1 MTDHRSPITDRRPTV
16 WILFGKG
23 AGGNAQMTA
32 LAEALGWPYESKQ
45 LFYNSL
51 NRIPN
56 VILGA
61 TAIAVDRSRS
71 APLEPPWPDVVIAGS
86 RRSAPV
92 ARWIKKQS
100 GGKARLV
107 HLMHTQ
113 APLRHFDLVI
123 TTPQYRLPSLPNVL
137 HNTGPLNPLPA
148 QRLAT
153 AAERWRDR
161 LAALPHPWTAVLV
174 GGNSS
179 AYIFDTATAAR
190 LGRGANA
197 IARQTGGSLLLT
209 TSPRTPP
216 DAADALRAAIDRP
229 AHFYGWKRDDPD
241 NPYHAFLAL
250 ADQIIVTADSA
261 SQLVEAC
268 QTGKPVQVFDW
279 PQRPVRSRWKQLLRR
294 WSEARGDSATPPATP
309 SAKLFDA
316 LVYVGLIKPPRD
328 FEALRAALR
337 RRGALRNIG
346 ERAAHAS
353 KPFDDM
359 ERTVA
364 RVRMLVEPASSFQAP
379 KPSRPQAPTT

>member
-1 MTDHRSPITDRRPTV
+1 MIDHRSPITDRRPTV
-16 WILFGKG
+16 WILLGKG

-45 LFYNSL
+45 LFYNRL

-56 VILGA
+56 VILGD
-61 TAIAVDRSRS
+61 TAITVDRSRS
-71 APLEPPWPDVVIAGS
+71 ASLEAPWPDVVIAGS

-123 TTPQYRLPSLPNVL
+123 TTAQYRLPPAPNVV

-153 AAERWRDR
+153 AAERWRGR
-161 LAALPHPWTAVLV
+161 LAPLPHPWTAVLA

-179 AYIFDTATAAR
+179 AYVLDAATAAR
-190 LGRGANA
+190 LGDDATA
-197 IARQTGGSLLLT
+197 ITRTGGGALLVT
-209 TSPRTPP
+209 TSPRTP
-216 DAADALRAAIDRP
+216 ADATDALFSAIDCP
-229 AHFYGWKRDDPD
+229 AELYRWQRDDPD

-250 ADQIIVTADSA
+250 ADQFIVTADSA
-261 SQLVEAC
+261 SQLIEAC

-279 PQRPVRSRWKQLLRR
+279 PQRPPRSAWKRILRA
-294 WSEARGDSATPPATP
+294 WSHKRGDASTAPNGVVDR
-309 SAKLFDA
+309 LFDW
-316 LVYVGLIKPPRD
+316 LVYLGLIKPPRD
-328 FEALRAALR
+328 FAALR
-337 RRGALRNIG
+337 RVLRERGVLRQLDG
-346 ERAAHAS
+346 FPTS
-353 KPFDDM
+353 DPQPFEDM
-359 ERTVA
+359 ERA
-364 RVRMLVEPASSFQAP
+364 VRRIRDLMGNDC
-379 KPSRPQAPTT
+379 